1 MPRSLNVIKGPLL
14 DVQTREIGGKSVID
28 LFIRTQGGKGPIQ
41 RVTDPHFPPYF
52 YIQLVEN
59 ADVGKITQ
67 QLKDETLPGGVKP
80 ILVEKVTKEGKAYIK
95 MGFST
100 IGQLVPS
107 REKIQAYP
115 FVETLREAN
124 IPYTK
129 RYILDKQLT
138 PTQHVECTLDDEGN
152 VKKITLTNESF
163 TSFRTGAFD
172 IETFGNGKI
181 PQPEKDQIISIA
193 LSTSAGEK
201 VFMAN
206 AYEDKITQACENEKK
221 MLEGFRTFC
230 NVSDIDVLYTYNG
243 DRFDFPFI
251 IERSKKNHVEID
263 FGFGHA
269 IITGK
274 GNESE
279 ARLHG
284 IQHVDVY
291 QLARLL
297 TRFQFFKSP
306 RLDLESVMK
315 AVFNEGEKTLNHTQ
329 IWETWKTQKGL
340 DKLAKYNLTDAQYT
354 KRLGDEFLPL
364 LLEISRLVRLTLFD
378 VNRASASQLV
388 ETTLMHE
395 SVSRNVLFPNPP
407 TDEQVEG
414 RLQNPIEGGYVK
426 EPVAGLHENLAV
438 LDFRSLYPS
447 IMISH
452 NISPDALNCT
462 HNVCKE
468 GENKSPN
475 GSWFCTQ
482 KKGLFTSVIERILD
496 QRIEV
501 QKQMDA
507 LPKKD
512 PQQVFLKARKQALK
526 IVLNSFFGTLAY
538 PRFRW
543 YSRDSAQAIT
553 AWARH
558 YIRQTLKWAEED
570 GYTPVYGDTDSAFVL
585 LPRNKTEN
593 DIKKFVEKVNAKLPG
608 RMELEFEGLYKR
620 GLFVTRKEGHVAKK
634 RYALADNENAL
645 TIVGFEYVRR
655 DVSIIAR
662 ETQKKVLHEILVN
675 GTPNKAHDAVMDVI
689 KRLRSGNVPKKEL
702 VILTQLQRKPESYHT
717 TAPHVSAALKAQ
729 KRGKEIFVGQ
739 MLGFIITK
747 NGKSISDRAELD
759 EFVKEGDYDAEY
771 YVKNQIIP
779 AVEKIFAELGI
790 DSTDL
795 ERGGKQT
802 GLSSFM

>member
-1 MPRSLNVIKGPLL
+1 MASPLNVVKGALL
-14 DVQTREIGGKSVID
+14 DVETREIGGKSVID
-28 LFIRTQGGKGPIQ
+28 LFIRPPGEGEPIV
-41 RVTDPHFPPYF
+41 RVTDENFPPYF
-52 YIQLVEN
+52 YVQLVPSAE
-59 ADVGKITQ
+59 AKKIE
-67 QLKDETLPGGVKP
+67 KDLQHETLPGGVKP
-80 ILVEKVTKEGKAYIK
+80 VLVERVEKEEKTFLKI
-95 MGFST
+95 GFAT
-100 IGQLVPS
+100 IGELVRS
-107 REKIQAYP
+107 RETVLRYP
-115 FVETLREAN
+115 FVETLRESN

-138 PTQHVECTLDDEGN
+138 PNAMVECTLNEEGKI
-152 VKKITLTNESF
+152 KKVLAREEIPL
-163 TSFRTGAFD
+163 SFRTGAFD
-172 IETFGNGKI
+172 IETFGSGKQ
-181 PQPEKDQIISIA
+181 PQPEKDEIISIA
-193 LSTSAGEK
+193 LSTNAGEK
-201 VFMAN
+201 VFIQHKYTN
-206 AYEDKITQACENEKK
+206 DYTVACADEKK
-221 MLEGFRTFC
+221 MLESFLSFAAL
-230 NVSDIDVLYTYNG
+230 SDMDILYTYNG

-251 IERSKKNHVEID
+251 LERGKKFGVNTD
-263 FGFGHA
+263 FGFGHPVLV
-269 IITGK
+269 GK
-274 GNESE
+274 GTETA
-279 ARLHG
+279 ARING
-284 IQHVDVY
+284 TQHVDVY

-306 RLDLESVMK
+306 RLDLESVMR
-315 AVFNEGEKTLNHTQ
+315 AVFNEGEKTLNHKE
-329 IWETWKTQKGL
+329 IWETWKTKKGI
-340 DKLAKYNLTDAQYT
+340 DKLVKYNLTDAQYT

-364 LLEISRLVRLTLFD
+364 LLELARLVRLPLFE

-395 SVSRNVLFPNPP
+395 SVARNVLFPNPP

-414 RLQNPIEGGYVK
+414 RTQNPIEGGYVK

-452 NISPDALNCT
+452 NISPDSLHCT
-462 HNVCKE
+462 HNVCKD
-468 GENKSPN
+468 GPNKSPN

-482 KKGLFTSVIERILD
+482 KKGLFTNVLERILD

-501 QKQMDA
+501 QKKMDA
-507 LPKKD
+507 LGKKD

-570 GYTPVYGDTDSAFVL
+570 GYAPVYGDTDSAFVL
-585 LPRNKTEN
+585 LPKNKTED
-593 DIKKFVEKVNAKLPG
+593 DIKKFVQKVNAKLPG

-634 RYALADNENAL
+634 RYALADANNEL

-675 GTPNKAHDAVMDVI
+675 GAPNKAHDIVLDVI
-689 KRLRSGNVPKKEL
+689 KRLRAGNVPKKEL
-702 VILTQLQRKPESYHT
+702 VILTQLQRRLDNYAT
-717 TAPHVSAALKAQ
+717 TSPHVEAALKAR

-739 MLGFIITK
+739 MLGFIVTK
-747 NGKSISDRAELD
+747 TGKSISDRAEL
-759 EFVKEGDYDAEY
+759 EEYVKEGDYDAEY
-771 YVKNQIIP
+771 YIKNQIIP
-779 AVEKIFAELGI
+779 AVEKIFLELGI

-795 ERGGKQT
+795 QRGGKQT

>member
-1 MPRSLNVIKGPLL
+1 MAQTLHSIKGVLL
-14 DVQTREIGGKSVID
+14 GVETREIGGKSVID
-28 LFIRTQGGKGPIQ
+28 LYIRPMGVGEGIQ
-41 RVTDPHFPPYF
+41 RVTDMDFPPYF
-52 YIQLVEN
+52 YIQLVPN
-59 ADVGKITQ
+59 VNVSKIA
-67 QLKDETLPGGVKP
+67 KEMEEEALPNGVKP
-80 ILVEKVTKEGKAYIK
+80 VFVEKVEKDKQTFLK
-95 MGFST
+95 MAFST

-107 REKIQAYP
+107 REVVLRYP
-115 FVETLREAN
+115 FVESLRESN

-138 PTQHVECTLDDEGN
+138 PNSFVECMLDAEKN
-152 VKKITLTNESF
+152 VKEIHASTEIPLA
-163 TSFRTGAFD
+163 FRTGAFD
-172 IETFGNGKI
+172 IETFGSGKQ
-181 PQPEKDQIISIA
+181 PLPEKDEIISIA
-193 LSTSAGEK
+193 LSTNAGEK
-201 VFMAN
+201 VFM
-206 AYEDKITQACENEKK
+206 QAPYHDAHTVSCADEKT
-221 MLEGFRTFC
+221 MVQSFMTFC
-230 NVSDIDVLYTYNG
+230 SLSDMDIIYTYNG

-251 IERSKKNHVEID
+251 MERGKKFNVNVD
-263 FGFGHA
+263 FGFGRPT
-269 IITGK
+269 IIGK
-274 GNESE
+274 GTDSA
-279 ARLHG
+279 ARLNG

-306 RLDLESVMK
+306 RLDLESVMR
-315 AVFNEGEKTLNHTQ
+315 AVFNEGEKTLNHKE

-340 DKLAKYNLTDAQYT
+340 DKLSLYNLTDARYT

-364 LLEISRLVRLTLFD
+364 LLELSRLVRLTLFD
-378 VNRASASQLV
+378 VNRSSASQLV

-407 TDEQVEG
+407 NEEQVEG
-414 RLQNPIEGGYVK
+414 RTQNPIEGGYVK

-452 NISPDALNCT
+452 NISPDSLDCSHAA
-462 HNVCKE
+462 CKE
-468 GENKSPN
+468 GENKAPN
-475 GSWFCTQ
+475 GSWFCAK
-482 KKGLFTSVIERILD
+482 KKGLFTSVLERILD

-501 QKQMDA
+501 QKKMDA
-507 LPKKD
+507 LPKND
-512 PQQVFLKARKQALK
+512 AQQTFLKARKQALK

-553 AWARH
+553 AWARY

-570 GYTPVYGDTDSAFVL
+570 GFVPVYADTDSCFML
-585 LPRNKTEN
+585 IGEKTES
-593 DIKKFVEKVNAKLPG
+593 DVKKFVEKVNIKLPE

-620 GLFVTRKEGHVAKK
+620 GLFVTKKEGHVAKK
-634 RYALADNENAL
+634 RYALADFENHL

-662 ETQKKVLHEILVN
+662 ETQKKVLQEVLVN
-675 GTPNKAHDAVMDVI
+675 GNPTKAHDIVLDVI
-689 KRLRSGNVPKKEL
+689 KRLREGKIPKKEL
-702 VILTQLQRKPESYHT
+702 VILTQLQRRLDNYAT
-717 TAPHVSAALKAQ
+717 TSPHVEAALKAR

-739 MLGFIITK
+739 MLGFIVTK
-747 NGKSISDRAELD
+747 TGKSISDKAEL
-759 EFVKEGDYDAEY
+759 EEYVKEGDYDAEY

-795 ERGGKQT
+795 QRGGKQT
-802 GLSSFM
+802 GLGSFV